1 MKTSP
6 LIYLSAFMCI
16 SSSLGAQTQQELD
29 AACEAARESKLA
41 PLRQQHIDECVQ
53 KQKKDLDHC
62 TKFYSDY
69 GSKTGNRAP
78 LFYDLPEC
86 KKAFDFKKSSG
97 NRK

>member
-1 MKTSP
+1 MKTMT
-6 LIYLSAFMCI
+6 LSLLSLLMCV
-16 SSSLGAQTQQELD
+16 SLNLGAQTQQELD

-41 PLRQQHIDECVQ
+41 PLRQQYIDECVQ

-62 TKFYSDY
+62 TRFYSDY
-69 GSKTGNRAP
+69 GSQTGGRAP